1 MTEERSRGGDSA
13 YRSPNVDSLRLISV
27 LNAFFNSHPATSP
40 SQKTPYCCAKTL
52 LSQVKTF

>member
-1 MTEERSRGGDSA
+1 MSDERSRGDDSA

-40 SQKTPYCCAKTL
+40 SEQTPYCCAKTL
-52 LSQVKTF
+52 LSQVQ